1 MIIRALL
8 LTLLLSSCADS
19 RLVGFGQDTNYM
31 TFDHAYTDKAIADV
45 RSRAEK
51 LCHQR
56 GQIAIKTESVC
67 SLTKCATNYQCSDK
81 AEAVKDGLLP
91 PGT

>member
-1 MIIRALL
+1 
-8 LTLLLSSCADS
+8 
-19 RLVGFGQDTNYM
+19 M

-67 SLTKCATNYQCSDK
+67 SLTNCATNYQCTDK
-81 AEAVKDGLLP
+81 AEAIEDGLLR